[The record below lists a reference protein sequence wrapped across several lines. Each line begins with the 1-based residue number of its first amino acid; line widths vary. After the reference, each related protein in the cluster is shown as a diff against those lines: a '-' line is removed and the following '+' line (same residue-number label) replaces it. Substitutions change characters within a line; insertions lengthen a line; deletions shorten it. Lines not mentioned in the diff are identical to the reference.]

1 MAEIGP
7 ISATTYPEAERQL
20 IETYRRLD
28 SRTLLA
34 NAAMLTGC
42 AHALE
47 TLLAA
52 GVTEARARHMLHDV
66 ETWLRILR
74 GVVAERRAAA
84 AGGRPCTD

>member
-1 MAEIGP
+1 MDEIDQINAATYAEAGQ
-7 ISATTYPEAERQL
+7 QL

-42 AHALE
+42 THALE

-74 GVVAERRAAA
+74 EVVAERRAAA